1 MLSEIHYLIR
11 SQTDGKYLVAR
22 PQLEKNKEQAGY
34 LLLFR
39 ERFEALSYLNTHAQ
53 EVANRFAVESV
64 SGTQLQSLLK
74 RWGFNGLGLVEDP
87 LLPKIEFLSHRS

>member
-1 MLSEIHYLIR
+1 MLSDIHYLIR

-22 PQLEKNKEQAGY
+22 PQLEQNKEQAGY

-39 ERFEALSYLNTHAQ
+39 ERFEALSYLNTHGQ
-53 EVANRFAVESV
+53 EVAHHFAVESV
-64 SGTQLQSLLK
+64 SGSQLKSLLQ

-87 LLPKIEFLSHRS
+87 LLPKIEFLSRS